1 MVPFRRLSLY
11 SYFRI
16 SKPSSAEVPQEHVD
30 AEYKRLRNRTF
41 WGVTAAYC
49 LYYVC
54 RMAISVVKQPVVD
67 GGVMSP
73 AQIGLVDSALLLV
86 YAIGKFC
93 NGFIADYCN
102 VRRFM
107 AVGLVVSS
115 LVNLVMGALG
125 LLHGWLGLSTML
137 IFFLF
142 AIVWGIN
149 GWAQSMG
156 APPAVISLSRWF
168 PLKSRGTFYSIL
180 CATPYLGKSVSMILI
195 GHVVLWLGWQYG
207 FIVAALCGFIGSLII
222 YFFVSDTPESKGLPS
237 VQALSG
243 EEPRKAD
250 SIPTRELHMAVL
262 RHPGI
267 WVIALSSAFVY
278 ITQYGISSWGI
289 FFLQKAKGYALTDAA
304 GIVAVSEGIGV
315 VGTVVAGWLSDRVF
329 RGNRLRPVI
338 LCGVVC
344 LVTLALFLLTG
355 GGFIVNVVFL
365 SVASLTLAALY
376 CIVSGLMALDI
387 VPRKATGAALG
398 VVGISSY
405 AAAALQSTVSGVLIE
420 TSSTGGQAYD
430 FTPVAWFWIVSCLVS
445 FLLPALCWPMLR
457 RKVADF

>member
-142 AIVWGIN
+142 ALVWGIN

-222 YFFVSDTPESKGLPS
+222 YFFVSDTPERKGLPS
-237 VQALSG
+237 VQTLSG

>member
-30 AEYKRLRNRTF
+30 AEYKRLRSRTF

-142 AIVWGIN
+142 AIVWGVN

>member
-30 AEYKRLRNRTF
+30 AEYKRLRSRTF

-142 AIVWGIN
+142 AIVWGVN

-237 VQALSG
+237 VQTLSG

>member
-142 AIVWGIN
+142 ALVWGIN

-222 YFFVSDTPESKGLPS
+222 YFFKLIHIQSFGLF
-237 VQALSG
+237 A
-243 EEPRKAD
+243 A
-250 SIPTRELHMAVL
+250 
-262 RHPGI
+262 
-267 WVIALSSAFVY
+267 
-278 ITQYGISSWGI
+278 I
-289 FFLQKAKGYALTDAA
+289 FIVAA
-304 GIVAVSEGIGV
+304 GVMTCSLKSPSMWAFPMANTIV
-315 VGTVVAGWLSDRVF
+315 WLHYDEILSRRNF
-329 RGNRLRPVI
+329 PVWCSYAYFATAI
-338 LCGVVC
+338 
-344 LVTLALFLLTG
+344 TALLTL
-355 GGFIVNVVFL
+355 N
-365 SVASLTLAALY
+365 A
-376 CIVSGLMALDI
+376 C
-387 VPRKATGAALG
+387 
-398 VVGISSY
+398 
-405 AAAALQSTVSGVLIE
+405 AAALCSSATIWGRTNFFG
-420 TSSTGGQAYD
+420 TS
-430 FTPVAWFWIVSCLVS
+430 LVRS
-445 FLLPALCWPMLR
+445 PQIFL
-457 RKVADF
+457 

>member
-142 AIVWGIN
+142 ALVWGIN

-237 VQALSG
+237 VQTLSG